1 MRIHLSGTMV
11 IMFAAAVGLQ
21 GCGGQSAQP
30 SGEGTIAAGAVEKPV
45 LKLGFIKL
53 PDLAPLAI
61 AKEQGFFQ
69 DDGLNVPLAPHAN
82 WQVLLVGV
90 LGGRLAAA
98 HLLSGPLYAG
108 TTVFGHNG
116 SYHGRGG
123 ERGQG
128 G

>member
-53 PDLAPLAI
+53 TDMAPLHI
-61 AKEQGFFQ
+61 AKAKGFF
-69 DDGLNVPLAPHAN
+69 PE
-82 WQVLLVGV
+82 
-90 LGGRLAAA
+90 
-98 HLLSGPLYAG
+98 AG
-108 TTVFGHNG
+108 TTITLEHPATWTVCFDGVIG
-116 SYHGRGG
+116 GRKRVLKGPRGDGRVDVGG
-123 ERGQG
+123 GWFRK
-128 G
+128 